1 MPKVL
6 ISDAMD
12 EIAEK
17 ILLSNNIEVD
27 VITNFTPDE
36 LNQNINS
43 YDGLIVRSATK
54 VNKEVIENAKNLK
67 VVGRA
72 GAGVDNI
79 DIKAAEQKNII
90 VMNTPGGNTNAT
102 AEHTLALLLSLS
114 RKISKADITT
124 HKGEWAKKSLKGNE
138 IKGKTIGIIGFGN
151 VGKRFAQMCNA
162 LGLKVLIYSKTFDTI
177 RNEFPDYVS
186 CDLNKILKEADIIS
200 FHCKPNPDGSSI
212 ISAKEINIMK
222 KNVLII
228 NTARGNLVSEIDSF
242 QVEKKIKG
250 RVKRQMEKTQ
260 KEYYLNEQMKAI
272 QKELGENEDL
282 DEIAELEKKLNQYNL
297 SQEAKEKCNSEI
309 KKLKNMSPMSAEA
322 TVIRN

>member
-79 DIKAAEQKNII
+79 DINAAKQKNII

-162 LGLKVLIYSKTFDTI
+162 LGLKVLIYSKTFDAI
-177 RNEFPDYVS
+177 RNEFPDYIS

-228 NTARGNLVSEIDSF
+228 NTARGNLVSEIDL
-242 QVEKKIKG
+242 KDAIKNNTIG
-250 RVKRQMEKTQ
+250 GV
-260 KEYYLNEQMKAI
+260 A
-272 QKELGENEDL
+272 L
-282 DEIAELEKKLNQYNL
+282 DVFEEEPAKNNILFGLDNVLLTPHIAASTAEAQIIVAEMIANQFVDFF
-297 SQEAKEKCNSEI
+297 
-309 KKLKNMSPMSAEA
+309 LKNKVSNS
-322 TVIRN
+322 VI

>member
-12 EIAEK
+12 DIAEK

-27 VITNFTPDE
+27 VMTNFTPDE

-79 DIKAAEQKNII
+79 DIKAAKQKNII

-162 LGLKVLIYSKTFDTI
+162 LGLKVLIYSKTFDAI
-177 RNEFPDYVS
+177 RNEFPDYIS

-228 NTARGNLVSEIDSF
+228 NTARGNLVSEIDL
-242 QVEKKIKG
+242 KDAIKNNTSG
-250 RVKRQMEKTQ
+250 GV
-260 KEYYLNEQMKAI
+260 A
-272 QKELGENEDL
+272 L
-282 DEIAELEKKLNQYNL
+282 DVFEEEPAKNNILFGLDNVLLTPHIAASTAEAQIIVAEMIANQFVDFF
-297 SQEAKEKCNSEI
+297 
-309 KKLKNMSPMSAEA
+309 LKNKVSNS
-322 TVIRN
+322 VI

>member
-27 VITNFTPDE
+27 VITNFTPEE

-228 NTARGNLVSEIDSF
+228 NTARGNLVSEIDLHDAIKNKTIGGVALDVFEEEPAKNNILFGLENVLLTPHIAAST
-242 QVEKKIKG
+242 VEAQII
-250 RVKRQMEKTQ
+250 VAEM
-260 KEYYLNEQMKAI
+260 
-272 QKELGENEDL
+272 
-282 DEIAELEKKLNQYNL
+282 IANQFVDFF
-297 SQEAKEKCNSEI
+297 
-309 KKLKNMSPMSAEA
+309 LKNKVSNS
-322 TVIRN
+322 VI

>member
-12 EIAEK
+12 DIAEK

-79 DIKAAEQKNII
+79 DINAAKQKNII

-177 RNEFPDYVS
+177 RNEFPDYMS

-228 NTARGNLVSEIDSF
+228 NTARGNLVSEIDL
-242 QVEKKIKG
+242 KDAIKNNTIG
-250 RVKRQMEKTQ
+250 GV
-260 KEYYLNEQMKAI
+260 A
-272 QKELGENEDL
+272 L
-282 DEIAELEKKLNQYNL
+282 DVFEEEPAKNNILFGLDNVLLTPHIAASTAEAQIIVAEMIANQFVDFF
-297 SQEAKEKCNSEI
+297 
-309 KKLKNMSPMSAEA
+309 LKNKVNNS
-322 TVIRN
+322 VI

>member
-12 EIAEK
+12 DIAEK

-36 LNQNINS
+36 LNQNIIS

-79 DIKAAEQKNII
+79 DIKAAKQKNII

-177 RNEFPDYVS
+177 RNQFPDYLS

-228 NTARGNLVSEIDSF
+228 NTARGNLVSEIDLKDAIKNNTIGGVALDVFEEEPAKNNILFGLDNVLLTPHIAAST
-242 QVEKKIKG
+242 VEAQII
-250 RVKRQMEKTQ
+250 VAEM
-260 KEYYLNEQMKAI
+260 
-272 QKELGENEDL
+272 
-282 DEIAELEKKLNQYNL
+282 IANQFVDFF
-297 SQEAKEKCNSEI
+297 
-309 KKLKNMSPMSAEA
+309 LKNKVSNS
-322 TVIRN
+322 VI

>member
-12 EIAEK
+12 DIAEK

-36 LNQNINS
+36 LNQNIIS

-79 DIKAAEQKNII
+79 DIKAAKQKNII

-228 NTARGNLVSEIDSF
+228 NTARGNLVSEIDLKDAIKNNTIGGVALDVYDEEPAKNNILFGLDNVLLTPHIAAST
-242 QVEKKIKG
+242 VEAQII
-250 RVKRQMEKTQ
+250 VAEM
-260 KEYYLNEQMKAI
+260 
-272 QKELGENEDL
+272 
-282 DEIAELEKKLNQYNL
+282 IANQFVDFF
-297 SQEAKEKCNSEI
+297 
-309 KKLKNMSPMSAEA
+309 LKNKISNS
-322 TVIRN
+322 VI

>member
-12 EIAEK
+12 DIAEK

-27 VITNFTPDE
+27 VITNLTPDE

-228 NTARGNLVSEIDSF
+228 NTARGNLVSEIDL
-242 QVEKKIKG
+242 KDAIKNNTIG
-250 RVKRQMEKTQ
+250 GV
-260 KEYYLNEQMKAI
+260 A
-272 QKELGENEDL
+272 L
-282 DEIAELEKKLNQYNL
+282 DVFEEEPAKNNILFGLDNVLLTPHIAASTAEAQIIVAEMIANQFVDFF
-297 SQEAKEKCNSEI
+297 
-309 KKLKNMSPMSAEA
+309 LKNKVSNS
-322 TVIRN
+322 VI

>member
-12 EIAEK
+12 DIAEK

-36 LNQNINS
+36 LNQNIIS

-79 DIKAAEQKNII
+79 DINAAKQKNII

-162 LGLKVLIYSKTFDTI
+162 LGLKILIYSKTFDTI

-228 NTARGNLVSEIDSF
+228 NTARGNLVSEIDL
-242 QVEKKIKG
+242 KDAIKNNTIG
-250 RVKRQMEKTQ
+250 GV
-260 KEYYLNEQMKAI
+260 A
-272 QKELGENEDL
+272 L
-282 DEIAELEKKLNQYNL
+282 DVFEEEPAKNNILFGLDNVLLTPHIAASTAEAQIIVAEMIANQFVDFF
-297 SQEAKEKCNSEI
+297 
-309 KKLKNMSPMSAEA
+309 LKNKVSNS
-322 TVIRN
+322 VI